1 MTQCNSI
8 FIKNIYYMLSY
19 SFQNLRK
26 ICDETVSC
34 EDFENIQD
42 LFAVILYKGILNQI
56 KRGIYKEYIE
66 EQEPLNCIRGK
77 INFSESINTASLVNK
92 KVVCQF
98 DEYSENTHLNKVL
111 KSTLDLLITKSE
123 IKLENKKLL
132 KKVLIYFQQVD
143 LIDIKRISWN
153 RLSYHRNNI
162 TYKMLINIC
171 YLIINGLLITEDNGT
186 MKLNKYLDEQHF
198 YRLYEKFI
206 LEFYKKH
213 YPELKPNASYIDW
226 NIESNEGLEFLPN
239 MQSDITLQYNDKTLI
254 IDAKFYA
261 HTMQN
266 QYDKKSI
273 ISGNLYQIYTY
284 VKNKDKEH
292 TGNVS
297 GMLLYAKTNEDIVPN
312 NEYIMDGNKI
322 CVKTLDLN
330 KDWKYIYKNLS
341 IIANEFFFNHFE
353 DP

>member
-1 MTQCNSI
+1 MAQYNSI

-19 SFQNLRK
+19 AFQNLKK

-34 EDFENIQD
+34 EEFENIQD

-66 EQEPLNCIRGK
+66 EQEPLNCVRGK

-92 KVVCQF
+92 KLVCQF
-98 DEYSENTHLNKVL
+98 DEYSENTYLNQVL
-111 KSTLDLLITKSE
+111 KSTLDLLIRKSE

-132 KKVLIYFQQVD
+132 KKILIYFSQVD

-171 YLIINGLLITEDNGT
+171 YLIINGLLMTEDNGST
-186 MKLNKYLDEQHF
+186 KLNKYLDEQHMHK
-198 YRLYEKFI
+198 LYEKFI

-213 YPELKPNASYIDW
+213 YPKLKANASYIDW
-226 NIESNEGLEFLPN
+226 NIESSEGIEFLPN
-239 MQSDITLQYNDKTLI
+239 MQSDIMLQLNNKTLI
-254 IDAKFYA
+254 IDAKFYS
-261 HTMQN
+261 HTMQS
-266 QYDKKSI
+266 QYDKKSL

-284 VKNKDKEH
+284 VKNKDKNH
-292 TGNVS
+292 TGDVS
-297 GMLLYAKTNEDIVPN
+297 GMLLYAKTNEEITPN

-322 CVKTLDLN
+322 CVRTLDLN
-330 KDWKYIYKNLS
+330 CQWELIYNSLCN
-341 IIANEFFFNHFE
+341 IATEFFE
-353 DP
+353 I